1 MSPALIEDE
10 NIYDNLKLN
19 FYDIENINLSDLP
32 KQSEKYKKDQK
43 NLEEIISNNEYRYL
57 IGPGDK
63 IKITL
68 TDIEDINGE
77 YVIDSDGVITLPYA
91 GKIKISD

>member
-1 MSPALIEDE
+1 MSPELIEDE
-10 NIYDNLKLN
+10 NVYNDLKLN
-19 FYDIENINLSDLP
+19 FYDIENINLSNLP
-32 KQSEKYKKDQK
+32 KYSEKYKEDQK

-68 TDIEDINGE
+68 TSNGR
-77 YVIDSDGVITLPYA
+77 
-91 GKIKISD
+91 